1 MTTEIMKTGSPIT
14 FSRVE
19 KHGLIVTGILVAVNA
34 VLGSSELAI
43 GAGVGGLLVIL
54 NFLAIRLLVSA
65 LIGGAHSKG
74 FSVFVLLIKMAI
86 LIGLVISLFILM
98 KINIY
103 GFLVGVVGVVIV
115 IIGEGLRVK
124 KNGAL

>member
-1 MTTEIMKTGSPIT
+1 MKTGSPIT